1 MLSLDSVQD
10 AARQLHGIAHHT
22 PIITSR
28 TLDDLCGAHVY
39 LKCENLQRIGAFKF
53 RGAYNVISR
62 LSTDELGRGVA
73 AWSSGNHAQAVSLA
87 AAMMGSHATIIMP
100 SDAPE
105 AKVAATR
112 GYGATVEFYD
122 RVHDDRE
129 ALGKAVADKG
139 GLTIIPPYEHY
150 GVMAGQGT
158 SALEL
163 LQDAGQLDELRVPIG
178 GGGLMAGSATAG
190 KALYSDIRMVGVEP
204 EAGDDTKRSLAAGER
219 ISVPVPKTIADGQGA
234 EIPGEMTFD
243 INRRLVD
250 AIDLVTDAQLLDA
263 MAFAFDRLKIVLEPS
278 GATGLAS
285 VMFGERPAPGSRV
298 GVILS
303 GGNVG
308 LSRFV
313 ELMAAR
319 PRE

>member
-10 AARQLHGIAHHT
+10 AAQQLDGIAHRT
-22 PIITSR
+22 PLITSR
-28 TLDDLCGAHVY
+28 TLDELCGAHVT

-62 LSTDELGRGVA
+62 LTADELGRGVA

-87 AAMMGSHATIIMP
+87 AVMMGSHATIIMP

-129 ALGKAVADKG
+129 ALGRTIAEKG

-158 SALEL
+158 AALEL
-163 LQDAGQLDELRVPIG
+163 LQDAGELDELRVPIG
-178 GGGLMAGSATAG
+178 GGGLMAGSATAAKSLFPG
-190 KALYSDIRMVGVEP
+190 IRMVGVEP
-204 EAGDDTKRSLAAGER
+204 ETGDDTKRSLEAGHR
-219 ISVPVPKTIADGQGA
+219 VTIPVPATIADGQGA
-234 EIPGEMTFD
+234 ETPGDMTFA
-243 INRRLVD
+243 INRKLVD
-250 AIDLVTDAQLLDA
+250 AVDLVTDAQLIEA
-263 MAFAFDRLKIVLEPS
+263 MAFAFDRLKLVLEPS
-278 GATGLAS
+278 GATALAS
-285 VMFGERPAPGSRV
+285 VMFGTKPEPGSRV

-308 LSRFV
+308 LKRFLQ
-313 ELMAAR
+313 LMGR
-319 PRE
+319 

>member
-204 EAGDDTKRSLAAGER
+204 EAGDDTKRSLEAGER